1 MSEKLK
7 KNQKKRKQTGFDIM
21 YRVVTAVLA
30 AAVFPIVYFMNLVY
44 YALDW
49 SSMINILNNVKDILG
64 SENLLEGIQNLLSP
78 STEKVTEIS
87 DGYVCFAKWDE
98 FGSII
103 NSFSSGETNY
113 KDLLLHNA
121 DLRPLVISLAL
132 FAVVIVLA
140 LVIFIVAVAS
150 NKPKTVAAL
159 SGTGVFLG
167 IVSDIVFVIGFANP
181 IVNGEK
187 TLSEIFNISNAIG
200 SIFANALGKVIEL
213 RYDNAFFT
221 VLFLMG
227 AILIWS
233 VAVIIVNSDDKA
245 EKALREAKKAEKKAK
260 KASKKAKKEAK
271 KAEKATKK
279 AENIIKEEKNEQEA
293 E

>member
-49 SSMINILNNVKDILG
+49 SSVINILNNVKDILG

-87 DGYVCFAKWDE
+87 DGYICFAKWDE

-121 DLRPLVISLAL
+121 DLRPLVISLAI

-150 NKPKTVAAL
+150 NKPKTVAVL

-167 IVSDIVFVIGFANP
+167 IVSDIVFVVGFANP

>member
-167 IVSDIVFVIGFANP
+167 IVSDIVFVVGFANP

-200 SIFANALGKVIEL
+200 SIFANTLGKVIEL

>member
-87 DGYVCFAKWDE
+87 DGYICFAKWDE

>member
-7 KNQKKRKQTGFDIM
+7 KNKKRKQTGFDIM

-49 SSMINILNNVKDILG
+49 SSVINILNNVKDILG

-87 DGYVCFAKWDE
+87 DGYICFAKWDE
-98 FGSII
+98 FSSII

-181 IVNGEK
+181 IVNGDK
-187 TLSEIFNISNAIG
+187 TLSEILNISNAIG
-200 SIFANALGKVIEL
+200 SIFANALGKVVEL

-279 AENIIKEEKNEQEA
+279 AENIIKEEKNEQEV

>member
-87 DGYVCFAKWDE
+87 DGYICFAKWDE

-167 IVSDIVFVIGFANP
+167 IVSDIVFVVGFANP

>member
-49 SSMINILNNVKDILG
+49 SSVINILNNVKDILG

-150 NKPKTVAAL
+150 NKPKTVAVL

-167 IVSDIVFVIGFANP
+167 IVSDIVFVVGFANP

>member
-87 DGYVCFAKWDE
+87 DGYICFAKWDE

-260 KASKKAKKEAK
+260 KASKKQRKRPRKPRRQLKKQR
-271 KAEKATKK
+271 T
-279 AENIIKEEKNEQEA
+279 
-293 E
+293 

>member
-7 KNQKKRKQTGFDIM
+7 KNKKRKQTGFDIM

-49 SSMINILNNVKDILG
+49 SSVINILNNVKDILG
-64 SENLLEGIQNLLSP
+64 SENILEGFQNLLSP

-87 DGYVCFAKWDE
+87 DGYICFAKWDE
-98 FGSII
+98 FSSII

-167 IVSDIVFVIGFANP
+167 IVSDIVFVVGFANP

-213 RYDNAFFT
+213 RYDNAFIT

>member
-7 KNQKKRKQTGFDIM
+7 TNKKKRKQTGFDIM

-30 AAVFPIVYFMNLVY
+30 AAVFPIVYFMNLIY

-49 SSMINILNNVKDILG
+49 SSVINILNNVKDILN
-64 SENLLEGIQNLLSP
+64 SENILEGFQNLLSP

-87 DGYVCFAKWDE
+87 DGYICFAKWDE
-98 FGSII
+98 FSSII
-103 NSFSSGETNY
+103 NSFSSGEINY

-121 DLRPLVISLAL
+121 EVRPLVISLAL

-181 IVNGEK
+181 IVNGDK

-200 SIFANALGKVIEL
+200 SIFANALGKVVEL

-260 KASKKAKKEAK
+260 KEAK

-279 AENIIKEEKNEQEA
+279 AEN
-293 E
+293 

>member
-49 SSMINILNNVKDILG
+49 SSVINILNNVKDILG

-78 STEKVTEIS
+78 STEKVAEIS
-87 DGYVCFAKWDE
+87 DGYICFAKWDE

-150 NKPKTVAAL
+150 NKPKTVAVL

-167 IVSDIVFVIGFANP
+167 IVSDIVFVVGFANP

>member
-7 KNQKKRKQTGFDIM
+7 KNKKRKQTGFDIM

-49 SSMINILNNVKDILG
+49 SSVINILNNVKDILG
-64 SENLLEGIQNLLSP
+64 SENLLEGFQNLLSP

-87 DGYVCFAKWDE
+87 DGYICFAKWDE

-167 IVSDIVFVIGFANP
+167 IVSDIVFVVGFANP

-245 EKALREAKKAEKKAK
+245 EKALREAKKSREKGKEGFK
-260 KASKKAKKEAK
+260 KSKERG
-271 KAEKATKK
+271 
-279 AENIIKEEKNEQEA
+279 QESR
-293 E
+293 EGN

>member
-87 DGYVCFAKWDE
+87 DGYICFAKWDE

-167 IVSDIVFVIGFANP
+167 IVSDIVFVVGFANP

-200 SIFANALGKVIEL
+200 SIFANTLGKVIEL

>member
-7 KNQKKRKQTGFDIM
+7 KNKKRKQTGFDIM

-87 DGYVCFAKWDE
+87 DGYICFAKWDE

-150 NKPKTVAAL
+150 NKPKIVAAL

-167 IVSDIVFVIGFANP
+167 IVSDIVFVVGFANP

>member
-87 DGYVCFAKWDE
+87 DGYICFAKWDE

-167 IVSDIVFVIGFANP
+167 IVSDIVFVVGFANP

-200 SIFANALGKVIEL
+200 SIFANALGKVVEL

-279 AENIIKEEKNEQEA
+279 AENIIKEEKNEQEV

>member
-49 SSMINILNNVKDILG
+49 SSVINILNNVKDILG

-87 DGYVCFAKWDE
+87 DGYICFAKWDE

-150 NKPKTVAAL
+150 NKPKTVAVL

-167 IVSDIVFVIGFANP
+167 IVSDIVFVVGFANP

-245 EKALREAKKAEKKAK
+245 EKSLREAKKAEKKAK

>member
-167 IVSDIVFVIGFANP
+167 IVSDIVFVVGFANP

>member
-1 MSEKLK
+1 M
-7 KNQKKRKQTGFDIM
+7 
-21 YRVVTAVLA
+21 
-30 AAVFPIVYFMNLVY
+30 
-44 YALDW
+44 
-49 SSMINILNNVKDILG
+49 
-64 SENLLEGIQNLLSP
+64 
-78 STEKVTEIS
+78 
-87 DGYVCFAKWDE
+87 
-98 FGSII
+98 
-103 NSFSSGETNY
+103 
-113 KDLLLHNA
+113 LLHNA

-167 IVSDIVFVIGFANP
+167 IVSDIVFVVGFANP

-213 RYDNAFFT
+213 RYDNAFIT

>member
-7 KNQKKRKQTGFDIM
+7 KNKKRKQTGFDIM

-49 SSMINILNNVKDILG
+49 SSVINILNNVKDILG

-87 DGYVCFAKWDE
+87 DGYICFAKWDE
-98 FGSII
+98 FSSII

-200 SIFANALGKVIEL
+200 SIFANALGKVVEL

-279 AENIIKEEKNEQEA
+279 AENIIKEEKNEQEV

>member
-7 KNQKKRKQTGFDIM
+7 TNKKKRKQTGFDIM

-49 SSMINILNNVKDILG
+49 SSVINILNNVKDILN
-64 SENLLEGIQNLLSP
+64 SENILEGFQNLLSP

-87 DGYVCFAKWDE
+87 DGYICFAKWDE
-98 FGSII
+98 FSSII

-121 DLRPLVISLAL
+121 EVRPLVISLAL

-181 IVNGEK
+181 IVNGDK
-187 TLSEIFNISNAIG
+187 TLSEIFNVSNAIG
-200 SIFANALGKVIEL
+200 SIFANALGKVVEL

-233 VAVIIVNSDDKA
+233 VAVIIVNSDDKE
-245 EKALREAKKAEKKAK
+245 EKALREAKKAE
-260 KASKKAKKEAK
+260 KKAKKEAK

-279 AENIIKEEKNEQEA
+279 AEN
-293 E
+293 

>member
-49 SSMINILNNVKDILG
+49 SSVINILNNVKDILG
-64 SENLLEGIQNLLSP
+64 SENILEGFQNLLSP

-98 FGSII
+98 FSSII

-159 SGTGVFLG
+159 SGIGVFLG